1 MSPSE
6 ITTVPA
12 LLAERAAA
20 APDSPV
26 LVWRD
31 FDGGRRSW
39 AYGEMERD
47 VGALAGGLRRQG
59 VVAGERVCIIG
70 DNAPELLLSLLAL
83 THLGAVAV
91 TVNAR
96 SAPAEL
102 RYYLDASSCT
112 GILCSAAL
120 LPVVEAARGQ
130 RWVSCWDGADPRAPA
145 VPWSRLAEGPSVEAA
160 SSRGSTPAGIQF
172 TSGTTSRPKGVV
184 WTHANY
190 IWGARVSAA
199 HERLE
204 PHDRHLTYL
213 PLFHT
218 NAQIYSV
225 MASLWA
231 GAAVVLQPRF
241 SASRFWDVAIEERTT
256 WASMIPF
263 AIKALRSREV
273 PRHHFRRW
281 GTSIV
286 VPSWEARYGVPCTGW
301 WGMTETV
308 THGIVSDPDRP
319 SKAMGIGY
327 AAPEYEVRVLS
338 GDGAPSEPGVA
349 GDLEIRGERGVSM
362 FLEYLDDPTATAEGW
377 TPDGWFR
384 TGDRVTCDA
393 DGWMT
398 FVDRA
403 KDVLKVGG
411 ENVAPSEIER
421 VALTV
426 RGVRD
431 AAVVGVPHEL
441 LGEVPLAFVV
451 VADGADEDDVVHS
464 LMEAC
469 REELASFKVP
479 AEVRV
484 VADLPRSTLEKVSR
498 AELRRQAIE
507 GAPSPAAT
515 GASM

>member
-1 MSPSE
+1 VSSSE
-6 ITTVPA
+6 ITTLPA
-12 LLAERAAA
+12 LLAERAEV

-39 AYGEMERD
+39 TYGDLERD
-47 VGALAGGLRRQG
+47 VGRLAGGLHRQG
-59 VVAGERVCIIG
+59 VVAGDRVCIIG

-102 RYYLDASSCT
+102 RYYLDAASCV
-112 GILCSAAL
+112 GILCSAPL
-120 LPVVEAARGQ
+120 LPVVDAARGLQ
-130 RWVSCWDGADPRAPA
+130 WVSCWDGADPRAPA
-145 VPWSRLAEGPSVEAA
+145 VPWPRLAGGASVEATSSSPSA
-160 SSRGSTPAGIQF
+160 SAGIQF

-204 PHDRHLTYL
+204 PSDRHLTYL

-218 NAQIYSV
+218 NAQVYSV

-231 GAAVVLQPRF
+231 GASVVLQPRF

-263 AIKALRSREV
+263 AIKALRSRQV
-273 PRHHFRRW
+273 PPHHFRRW
-281 GTSIV
+281 GTSII
-286 VPSWEARYGVPCTGW
+286 VPSWEARYGVPFTAW

-338 GDGAPSEPGVA
+338 EDGAPSAPGA
-349 GDLEIRGERGVSM
+349 TGDLEIRGERGLSM
-362 FLEYLDDPTATAEGW
+362 FLGYLDDPTATAASW
-377 TPDGWFR
+377 TADGWFR

-393 DGWMT
+393 DGWMS

-431 AAVVGVPHEL
+431 TAVVGVPHEL

-451 VADGADEDDVVHS
+451 LADGADEDDVVHA
-464 LMEAC
+464 LMDAC
-469 REELASFKVP
+469 REELAAFKVP

-498 AELRRQAIE
+498 AELKRQALE
-507 GAPSPAAT
+507 GPPRPAAAD
-515 GASM
+515 ASM